1 MKPDMVYDQYAVRIR
16 EATEFTSGE
25 GPGIFRGGGL
35 GFFTLSQ
42 GGPRIFSPL
51 VRGG

>member
-35 GFFTLSQ
+35 EF
-42 GGPRIFSPL
+42 FSPS
-51 VRGG
+51 VMGA